1 MILIDTDVMID
12 LLREYQSAVTW
23 LDSLSE
29 EEIILPGFVVMELIQ
44 GCKNKVEQEK
54 IERELGAYSVVWPS
68 SEMCNETLS
77 IFARYHLSSGLGI
90 LDALIGQMA
99 VALNLPLYTFNQKHY
114 ATIPK
119 LKTVQ
124 PYEKNLEK

>member
-12 LLREYQSAVTW
+12 LLREYPPSVAW
-23 LDSLSE
+23 LDSLGG

-44 GCKNKVEQEK
+44 GCRNKAEQEK
-54 IERELGAYSVVWPS
+54 VERELGAYSVAWPLP
-68 SEMCNETLS
+68 EMCDEALS
-77 IFARYHLSSGLGI
+77 VFARCHFSYGLGI

-99 VALNLPLYTFNQKHY
+99 VILNLTLYTFNQKHY
-114 ATIPK
+114 TAIPK

-124 PYEKNLEK
+124 PYKKVSQK